1 MKTNEKIIDKAL
13 TLFNEKGVVQVSSL
27 EISQSLNI
35 SYGNLTYHYKKKD
48 DIVLALYAQMQQ
60 SLNTSINRLVQ
71 CIFEETFYPKLVN
84 EIFDVIWNYR
94 FIYLNINSLMNQFEF
109 ICESEKS
116 YYATRIKIL
125 NRAKKYLIQE
135 GYLKPEINNNYES
148 LIQNLNMILY
158 AWITDAK
165 LFYEGDEDKKIDI
178 YVSLFYNVALTHVTE
193 KGLKRYRQI
202 QQPLNA

>member
-35 SYGNLTYHYKKKD
+35 SYGNLTYHFKKKD

-109 ICESEKS
+109 ISESEKS

-193 KGLKRYRQI
+193 KGLKRYQQI
-202 QQPLNA
+202 QQPLHA

>member
-13 TLFNEKGVVQVSSL
+13 TLFNEKGVDQVSSL

-35 SYGNLTYHYKKKD
+35 SYGNLTYHFKKKD

-165 LFYEGDEDKKIDI
+165 LFYEGDEEKKIDI

-193 KGLKRYRQI
+193 KGLKRYQQI

>member
-1 MKTNEKIIDKAL
+1 MKTNEKIVDKAL
-13 TLFNEKGVVQVSSL
+13 TLFNEKGVDQVSSL

-60 SLNTSINRLVQ
+60 SLDTSINRLVQ

-193 KGLKRYRQI
+193 KGLKRYQHI
-202 QQPLNA
+202 QQPLHA

>member
-1 MKTNEKIIDKAL
+1 MKTNEKIVGKAL
-13 TLFNEKGVVQVSSL
+13 TLFNEKGVDQVSSL

-193 KGLKRYRQI
+193 KGLKRYQQI
-202 QQPLNA
+202 QQPLHA

>member
-13 TLFNEKGVVQVSSL
+13 TLFTEKGVDQVSSL

-35 SYGNLTYHYKKKD
+35 SYGNLTYHFKKKD

>member
-1 MKTNEKIIDKAL
+1 MKTNEKIVDKAL
-13 TLFNEKGVVQVSSL
+13 TLFNEKGVDQVSSL

-35 SYGNLTYHYKKKD
+35 SYGNLTYHFKKKD

-193 KGLKRYRQI
+193 KGLKRYQQI

>member
-13 TLFNEKGVVQVSSL
+13 TLFNEKGVDQVSSL

-193 KGLKRYRQI
+193 KGLKRYQQI
-202 QQPLNA
+202 QQPLHS

>member
-1 MKTNEKIIDKAL
+1 MKTNEKIVDKAL

-60 SLNTSINRLVQ
+60 SLDTSINRLVQ

-193 KGLKRYRQI
+193 KGLKRYQQI
-202 QQPLNA
+202 QQPLHA

>member
-1 MKTNEKIIDKAL
+1 MKTNEKIVDKAL
-13 TLFNEKGVVQVSSL
+13 TLFNKKGVDQVSSL

-60 SLNTSINRLVQ
+60 SLDTSINRLVQ

-193 KGLKRYRQI
+193 KGLKRYQQI
-202 QQPLNA
+202 QQPLHA

>member
-1 MKTNEKIIDKAL
+1 MKTNEKIVGKAL
-13 TLFNEKGVVQVSSL
+13 TLFNEKGVDQVSSL

-60 SLNTSINRLVQ
+60 SLDTSINRLVQ

-193 KGLKRYRQI
+193 KGLKRYQQI
-202 QQPLNA
+202 QQPLHA

>member
-1 MKTNEKIIDKAL
+1 M
-13 TLFNEKGVVQVSSL
+13 
-27 EISQSLNI
+27 
-35 SYGNLTYHYKKKD
+35 
-48 DIVLALYAQMQQ
+48 ALYAQMQQ
-60 SLNTSINRLVQ
+60 SLDTSINRLVQ

-193 KGLKRYRQI
+193 KGLKRYQQI
-202 QQPLNA
+202 QQPLHA

>member
-13 TLFNEKGVVQVSSL
+13 TLFTEKGVDQVSSL

-35 SYGNLTYHYKKKD
+35 SYGNLTYHFKKKD

-193 KGLKRYRQI
+193 KGLKRYQQI
-202 QQPLNA
+202 QQPLHA

>member
-1 MKTNEKIIDKAL
+1 MKTNEKIVDKAL
-13 TLFNEKGVVQVSSL
+13 TLFNEKGVDQVSSL

-165 LFYEGDEDKKIDI
+165 LFYEGDEEKKIDI

-193 KGLKRYRQI
+193 KGLKRYQQI

>member
-1 MKTNEKIIDKAL
+1 MKTNEKIVDKAL
-13 TLFNEKGVVQVSSL
+13 TLFNEKGVDQVSSL

-60 SLNTSINRLVQ
+60 SLDTSINRLVQ

-193 KGLKRYRQI
+193 KGLKRYQQI

>member
-35 SYGNLTYHYKKKD
+35 SYGNLTYHFKKKD

-193 KGLKRYRQI
+193 KGLKRYQQI

>member
-35 SYGNLTYHYKKKD
+35 SYGNLTYHFKKKD

>member
-13 TLFNEKGVVQVSSL
+13 TLFNEKGVDQVSSL

-193 KGLKRYRQI
+193 KGLKRYQQI
-202 QQPLNA
+202 QQPLHA

>member
-1 MKTNEKIIDKAL
+1 MKTNEKIVDKAL
-13 TLFNEKGVVQVSSL
+13 TLFNEKGVDQVSSL

-60 SLNTSINRLVQ
+60 SLDTSINRLVQ

>member
-13 TLFNEKGVVQVSSL
+13 TLFNEKGVDQVSSL

-35 SYGNLTYHYKKKD
+35 SYGNLTYHFKKKD

-193 KGLKRYRQI
+193 KGLKRYQQI

>member
-13 TLFNEKGVVQVSSL
+13 TLFNEKGVDQVSSL

-60 SLNTSINRLVQ
+60 SLDTSINRLVQ

-193 KGLKRYRQI
+193 KGLKRYQQI

>member
-13 TLFNEKGVVQVSSL
+13 TLFNEKGVDQVSSL

-165 LFYEGDEDKKIDI
+165 LFYEGDEEKKIDI

-193 KGLKRYRQI
+193 KGLKRYQQI

>member
-13 TLFNEKGVVQVSSL
+13 TLFNEKGVVEVSSL

-135 GYLKPEINNNYES
+135 GYLKPEINNNYQS

-165 LFYEGDEDKKIDI
+165 LFYEDDEDKKIDI

-193 KGLKRYRQI
+193 KGLKRYQQI